1 MNYRENFP
9 VNLWTQC
16 FFLIVRCFLNGQR
29 LNICLSKNGRRLES
43 NFKNVYQ
50 MHNGSLV
57 GQCSG
62 KGNYEKVKSGTD
74 IRLFLR
80 NSANQSFTV

>member
-1 MNYRENFP
+1 MNHELQTKLPCQPLDN
-9 VNLWTQC
+9 NSTM
-16 FFLIVRCFLNGQR
+16 FFNGQR

-43 NFKNVYQ
+43 NFINVYQ
-50 MHNGSLV
+50 MHSGSLV

-74 IRLFLR
+74 IRIFSR